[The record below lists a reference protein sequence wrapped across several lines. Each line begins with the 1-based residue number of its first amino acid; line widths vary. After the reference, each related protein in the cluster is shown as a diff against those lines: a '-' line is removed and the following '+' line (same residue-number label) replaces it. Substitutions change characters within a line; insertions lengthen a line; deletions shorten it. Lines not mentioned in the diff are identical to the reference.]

1 MFLEELFVGCEE
13 PLSDI
18 LSEQITEL
26 GFENQKKTGRPRLIL
41 FFSHCLSLSTLIT
54 ATPYHVS
61 FKPHTG
67 YTPLFKKEFLNHRLW
82 MTSRDSH

>member
-26 GFENQKKTGRPRLIL
+26 GFENQKKTGRLSEYIDPI
-41 FFSHCLSLSTLIT
+41 FSHC
-54 ATPYHVS
+54 
-61 FKPHTG
+61 
-67 YTPLFKKEFLNHRLW
+67 FL
-82 MTSRDSH
+82 